1 MTVKPGTGSS
11 IERTNLARVLGAAGS
26 KARDVG
32 LVALGVLLVPA
43 LAAYVV
49 LGSRSTTFFRERW

>member
-1 MTVKPGTGSS
+1 MESGAGSS
-11 IERTNLARVLGAAGS
+11 LERTSPASVLRAAGA
-26 KARDVG
+26 KARNIG

-49 LGSRSTTFFRERW
+49 LGSRSTAFFRERW